1 MNHVD
6 LLLGTADVSLLAF
19 AHPPEDVHRDP
30 EAEVALH
37 DSINFVD
44 GGTFDIR
51 ADGRTWRFG
60 PGAVFVTTRGMEF
73 SCTHDDEMPTDRCL
87 TVRFAERAVEDLLGA
102 DVPPLRPPP
111 AAVAPRQRWLRGQLL
126 SCVPGDEVRLEL
138 LAGALFA
145 SLAEVASPRRAPT
158 RWHTT
163 ALMRRIDR
171 AVLLV
176 ESDYARALTLDELAR
191 AAGLSRFHFARAF
204 RALTGVP
211 PHRYLTA
218 VRLRHAA
225 RRLRD
230 GASVT
235 HTCYDVGFGS
245 LGHFV
250 TTFAQRFGVRPSDV
264 KRGARVPVLRAV
276 R

>member
-6 LLLGTADVSLLAF
+6 LLLRTPDVSLLAF
-19 AHPPEDVHRDP
+19 AHPPGDVHRDP
-30 EAEVALH
+30 EAEVAQDH
-37 DSINFVD
+37 SINFVD

-51 ADGRTWRFG
+51 VEGRTWRFG
-60 PGAVFVTTRGMEF
+60 PGSVFVTTRGLEF
-73 SCTHDDEMPTDRCL
+73 SCTHEDEAPTDECL
-87 TVRFAERAVEDLLGA
+87 TVRFSERAVEDLLSA
-102 DVPPLRPPP
+102 DVAPLRPPA
-111 AAVAPRQRWLRGQLL
+111 AAVTPRQRWLRRRL
-126 SCVPGDEVRLEL
+126 SGCAAGDEVRLEL

-145 SLAEVASPRRAPT
+145 SLADVAPPRRAPT
-158 RWHTT
+158 EWRTT
-163 ALMRRIDR
+163 ALMRRVDR
-171 AVLLV
+171 AVQLV
-176 ESDYARALTLDELAR
+176 ESDYARAVTLDDMAR

-218 VRLRHAA
+218 VRQRHAA

-250 TTFAQRFGVRPSDV
+250 TTFTERFGVRPSDV
-264 KRGARVPVLRAV
+264 KRGARVPALRVAV
-276 R
+276 